1 MRKVSIEIAKLLQ
14 KARFHKKL
22 IVSIQPKQQM
32 LNIFTLKKLTE
43 DNNETKQNI
52 EGTNLEQI

>member
-22 IVSIQPKQQM
+22 IVSIQSKQQM
-32 LNIFTLKKLTE
+32 LNIFALKKLTE

>member
-1 MRKVSIEIAKLLQ
+1 MFQQKQLNYCKKLVFI
-14 KARFHKKL
+14 KIL

-32 LNIFTLKKLTE
+32 MNIFALKKLTE

-52 EGTNLEQI
+52 ERKNLEQI

>member
-1 MRKVSIEIAKLLQ
+1 MRNVIAK
-14 KARFHKKL
+14 KPGFIKIL

-32 LNIFTLKKLTE
+32 MNIFALKKLTE

-52 EGTNLEQI
+52 ERKNLEQI

>member
-1 MRKVSIEIAKLLQ
+1 
-14 KARFHKKL
+14 
-22 IVSIQPKQQM
+22 M

>member
-14 KARFHKKL
+14 KAGFHKKL

-32 LNIFTLKKLTE
+32 LNIFALKK
-43 DNNETKQNI
+43 
-52 EGTNLEQI
+52 

>member
-14 KARFHKKL
+14 KAGFHKKL

-32 LNIFTLKKLTE
+32 LNIFALKKLTE
-43 DNNETKQNI
+43 NNNETKQNI

>member
-14 KARFHKKL
+14 KAGFHKKL
-22 IVSIQPKQQM
+22 IVSIYPKQQM
-32 LNIFTLKKLTE
+32 LNIFALKKLTE

-52 EGTNLEQI
+52 ERKNLEQI